1 MKKKTSALSTK
12 AQFEEKL
19 AHIVDIGAEKTAEEW
34 MQDIEQDYGKV
45 PLIFKRMSER
55 PEVLISHLLYKGTV
69 AQTSPLDPKYVE
81 LISMAVGAALKCPH
95 CTGYHMQAAIR
106 MGATREEILE
116 VILLSGMI
124 SNSSVLANAYRIFD
138 EKLERCMPCEMKGV
152 PGETAAG
159 SGKAKKPPAR
169 KKTGAAKARSSGTGR
184 KR

>member
-1 MKKKTSALSTK
+1 MAKKVSALSTK

-19 AHIVDIGAEKTAEEW
+19 AHIVDIGAEETAEEW
-34 MQDIEQDYGKV
+34 MRDIEQEYGKV
-45 PLIFKRMSER
+45 PLVFKRMGER

-106 MGATREEILE
+106 MGATREEMLE

-138 EKLERCMPCEMKGV
+138 EKVEKCVPCEITGA
-152 PGETAAG
+152 EQERNAA
-159 SGKAKKPPAR
+159 AKKKAPAAR
-169 KKTGAAKARSSGTGR
+169 KTKR
-184 KR
+184 K